1 MMRLNAGNK
10 GRVIAAAEDYPE
22 RFAEECVA
30 ALGAA
35 MVGRCRLTL

>member
-1 MMRLNAGNK
+1 MRLNAGNK

-35 MVGRCRLTL
+35 MVGRCRLPL